1 MFHEIQAN
9 KIKNDQIN
17 YIILTRNNVDQNVQ
31 VKFY

>member
-1 MFHEIQAN
+1 MFHERQAN

-17 YIILTRNNVDQNVQ
+17 YIILIRNNVDQNVQ